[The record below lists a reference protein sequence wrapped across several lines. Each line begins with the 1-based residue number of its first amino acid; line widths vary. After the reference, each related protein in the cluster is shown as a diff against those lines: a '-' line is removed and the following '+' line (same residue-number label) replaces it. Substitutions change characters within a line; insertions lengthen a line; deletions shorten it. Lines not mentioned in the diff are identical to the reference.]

1 MALKALVAAVF
12 VVFSLAMPAA
22 AQDWPNRPI
31 TLVVPFAA
39 GGGIDTSARV
49 QALALTEILGQAGCR
64 RNDRQRPRR
73 KGGARWIHVPDR
85 QFRHACLQPIPVCE
99 AAL

>member
-39 GGGIDTSARV
+39 GGPLRHLLARIMA
-49 QALALTEILGQAGCR
+49 QALI
-64 RNDRQRPRR
+64 
-73 KGGARWIHVPDR
+73 
-85 QFRHACLQPIPVCE
+85 
-99 AAL
+99 